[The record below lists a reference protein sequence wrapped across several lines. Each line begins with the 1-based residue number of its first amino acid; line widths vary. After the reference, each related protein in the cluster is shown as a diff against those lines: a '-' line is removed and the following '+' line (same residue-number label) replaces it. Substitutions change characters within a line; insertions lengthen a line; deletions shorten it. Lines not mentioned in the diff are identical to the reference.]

1 MKTIIKKPIITEK
14 ATGLS
19 EAFNRF
25 TFAVDRTAN
34 KIEIKKAVEKMYG
47 VQITDVRTMN
57 YGGGKPSTKYFIC
70 KMLYDLPDRGECGT
84 IRSKLPLA
92 TEQRNRKRAPAQRAP
107 NYAERSN

>member
-47 VQITDVRTMN
+47 VHVTDVRTQN
-57 YGGGKPSTKYFIC
+57 YGGGKSSVKFTNKGIV
-70 KMLYDLPDRGECGT
+70 EQ
-84 IRSKLPLA
+84 RSKQWKKAVVSIKDGETIDLF
-92 TEQRNRKRAPAQRAP
+92 N
-107 NYAERSN
+107 NY